1 MKILLV
7 RYMLTFILIFQ
18 SNENYSFVTSV
29 MYLNI
34 QAVILCYTFVCVCVC
49 VCFIDISQRT
59 LKKTSLFN

>member
-29 MYLNI
+29 IYLNV
-34 QAVILCYTFVCVCVC
+34 QTVILCYTFVCVFV
-49 VCFIDISQRT
+49 
-59 LKKTSLFN
+59 L

>member
-49 VCFIDISQRT
+49 FIDISQRT